1 MLKKI
6 LIFILF
12 ISTLYITGCIIDIP
26 IEDFTTVP
34 PPASTTETINT
45 KPINPDWIPPKILPV
60 PINLPTFA
68 DIIQEVYP
76 SVVAINTEVITLD
89 IFSQPRIQKGAG
101 SGWVLDNTNNNSY
114 IITNNHVIQGAK
126 KVIIETFDE
135 KTYEASPTNI
145 KRDAYSDLAVI
156 VLENTSLKPATVGD
170 SSKLRVGD
178 WVIALGNPLGQGL
191 KAKEGTVS
199 GVRVSLPIEQGQML
213 SDLIEVSA
221 PINPGNSGGPLIN
234 LAGEVIGITSAKIA
248 DIGVEGLG
256 YAISTKTA
264 IPIIQQLITKGY
276 VSRPYFGVAT
286 VTINQYIYTVNR
298 LPVDRG
304 VIITYVDPNSPAA
317 SAGLRRYD
325 IITHFKDK
333 EITTSEELIKM
344 IHDSQIGESVK
355 ITYIRDREIRTTNAK
370 LVESRP

>member
-1 MLKKI
+1 MLKKL

-12 ISTLYITGCIIDIP
+12 ISLIYITGCIIDIP
-26 IEDFTTVP
+26 VQNFTPVP
-34 PPASTTETINT
+34 PQTTTEVINT
-45 KPINPDWIPPKILPV
+45 KPINPDWTPPKIVSV

-101 SGWVLDNTNNNSY
+101 SGWILDNSNNNSY

-135 KTYEASPTNI
+135 KTYEASLTNI

-199 GVRVSLPIEQGQML
+199 GIRVSLPIEQGQIL

-298 LPVDRG
+298 LPVDKG
-304 VIITYVDPNSPAA
+304 VIITYIDPNSPAA

-325 IITHFKDK
+325 IITHFKDNQV
-333 EITTSEELIKM
+333 TTSEELIKM
-344 IHDSQIGESVK
+344 IHDSQIGENVK
-355 ITYIRDREIRTTNAK
+355 ITYIRDREIRTTTAK